1 MDQEHEIDSKIT
13 FYRNSVGMKE
23 GKDNVY
29 VYTESMEDWGKFKG
43 ELEELVLYKA
53 IRAFFIGI
61 LIGMFTGFFTA
72 RADQPSAIKALIHQK
87 AVDIDQ
93 AAALTAIAFI
103 ESSFNPK
110 AKGSLGEVGL
120 FQFLPTYF
128 KLKDKRIETQVQ
140 TAINHY
146 NFLTKHCPDVS
157 IALAWNLGCNGAKK
171 IKKPKEF
178 AYYVKFKKYRA
189 QFKNEFVGR
198 EALQLFDIRRRLAS
212 ISST

>member
-1 MDQEHEIDSKIT
+1 MDQETQIT
-13 FYRNSVGMKE
+13 FYKNSVGLSDQSK
-23 GKDNVY
+23 VH
-29 VYTESMEDWGKFKG
+29 VYTETMEDWSKFKG
-43 ELEELVLYKA
+43 ELADIVLYKTV
-53 IRAFFIGI
+53 RAFFIGI

-72 RADQPSAIKALIHQK
+72 KAETPAKVKALIHQK

-110 AKGSLGEVGL
+110 ARGSLGEVGL

-189 QFKNEFVGR
+189 QFKSEIIGR
-198 EALQLFDIRRRLAS
+198 EAFQIHNLGRRLAN
-212 ISST
+212 ISSTP